1 MNTQT
6 KEKLVSLVA
15 SGTDT
20 YEQILRAIPELTE
33 NALYYVTHNHLE
45 EERLLSQITPTRYSP
60 EEERLLSQI
69 TPTRYSPEEEHHFL
83 PDDRFELDDAGKDI
97 LYRIQKDTHLLEQ
110 QAQAI
115 RYAKLSFIATIIIGI
130 ITTLLTGVPLI
141 WRYLFP

>member
-33 NALYYVTHNHLE
+33 NALYYVTHS
-45 EERLLSQITPTRYSP
+45 RLD
-60 EEERLLSQI
+60 EERLLSQI

-83 PDDRFELDDAGKDI
+83 PDDRFELDDVGKDI
-97 LYRIQKDTHLLEQ
+97 LYHYQERQKNQRLAWIAAISGSIAAVTSVAALL
-110 QAQAI
+110 
-115 RYAKLSFIATIIIGI
+115 R
-130 ITTLLTGVPLI
+130 
-141 WRYLFP
+141 

>member
-33 NALYYVTHNHLE
+33 NALYYVTHSHLD
-45 EERLLSQITPTRYSP
+45 
-60 EEERLLSQI
+60 EERLLSQI

-83 PDDRFELDDAGKDI
+83 PYYNILTLFCEPCILALCVLSILRILHIFLFFEYFRGQMRVRGSVVKME
-97 LYRIQKDTHLLEQ
+97 YRHHQ
-110 QAQAI
+110 Q
-115 RYAKLSFIATIIIGI
+115 T
-130 ITTLLTGVPLI
+130 
-141 WRYLFP
+141 

>member
-33 NALYYVTHNHLE
+33 NALYYVTHNHLD
-45 EERLLSQITPTRYSP
+45 
-60 EEERLLSQI
+60 EERLLSQI

-83 PDDRFELDDAGKDI
+83 PDDRFELGDAGKDI

-141 WRYLFP
+141 WRCLFP

>member
-33 NALYYVTHNHLE
+33 NALYYVTHNHLD
-45 EERLLSQITPTRYSP
+45 
-60 EEERLLSQI
+60 EERLLSQI

-83 PDDRFELDDAGKDI
+83 PDDRFELGDAGKDI
-97 LYRIQKDTHLLEQ
+97 LYRIQKDTHLLEK

-115 RYAKLSFIATIIIGI
+115 RYAKLSLIATIIIGI

-141 WRYLFP
+141 RRCLFP

>member
-20 YEQILRAIPELTE
+20 YEQILRAFPELTE
-33 NALYYVTHNHLE
+33 NALYYVTHS
-45 EERLLSQITPTRYSP
+45 RLD
-60 EEERLLSQI
+60 EERLLSQI

-83 PDDRFELDDAGKDI
+83 PDDRFELDGAGKDI

-141 WRYLFP
+141 WRCLFP

>member
-20 YEQILRAIPELTE
+20 YEQILRAIPELTK
-33 NALYYVTHNHLE
+33 NALYYVTHNHLD
-45 EERLLSQITPTRYSP
+45 
-60 EEERLLSQI
+60 EERLLSQI

-110 QAQAI
+110 QAQAV
-115 RYAKLSFIATIIIGI
+115 RYAKLSFIATVIIGI

-141 WRYLFP
+141 WRCLFP

>member
-33 NALYYVTHNHLE
+33 NALYYVTHSHLD
-45 EERLLSQITPTRYSP
+45 
-60 EEERLLSQI
+60 EERLLSQI
-69 TPTRYSPEEEHHFL
+69 TPTRYSPEEEHYFL

>member
-6 KEKLVSLVA
+6 KDKLVSLVA

-33 NALYYVTHNHLE
+33 NALYYVTHSHLD
-45 EERLLSQITPTRYSP
+45 EERLLSQITPTRYS
-60 EEERLLSQI
+60 R
-69 TPTRYSPEEEHHFL
+69 EEEHHFL

-97 LYRIQKDTHLLEQ
+97 LYRIQKDTRLLEQ

>member
-33 NALYYVTHNHLE
+33 NALYYVTHSHLD
-45 EERLLSQITPTRYSP
+45 
-60 EEERLLSQI
+60 EERLLSQI

-110 QAQAI
+110 QAQAV
-115 RYAKLSFIATIIIGI
+115 RYAKLSFIATVIIGI

-141 WRYLFP
+141 WRCLFP

>member
-33 NALYYVTHNHLE
+33 NALYYVTHNHLD
-45 EERLLSQITPTRYSP
+45 
-60 EEERLLSQI
+60 EERLLSQI

-83 PDDRFELDDAGKDI
+83 PDDRFELGDAGKDI

-110 QAQAI
+110 QAQAV
-115 RYAKLSFIATIIIGI
+115 RYAKLSFIATVIIGI

>member
-33 NALYYVTHNHLE
+33 NALYYVTHSHLD
-45 EERLLSQITPTRYSP
+45 
-60 EEERLLSQI
+60 EERLLSQI

-97 LYRIQKDTHLLEQ
+97 LYHYQERQKNQRL
-110 QAQAI
+110 AWIAAI
-115 RYAKLSFIATIIIGI
+115 SGI
-130 ITTLLTGVPLI
+130 IAAITSVAALL
-141 WRYLFP
+141 R

>member
-33 NALYYVTHNHLE
+33 NALYYVTHSHLD
-45 EERLLSQITPTRYSP
+45 EERLL
-60 EEERLLSQI
+60 LQI

-83 PDDRFELDDAGKDI
+83 PDDRFELDDAGKE
-97 LYRIQKDTHLLEQ
+97 HP
-110 QAQAI
+110 
-115 RYAKLSFIATIIIGI
+115 
-130 ITTLLTGVPLI
+130 VPLPRTTEESTPRMDCRDQ
-141 WRYLFP
+141 WNHRRHY